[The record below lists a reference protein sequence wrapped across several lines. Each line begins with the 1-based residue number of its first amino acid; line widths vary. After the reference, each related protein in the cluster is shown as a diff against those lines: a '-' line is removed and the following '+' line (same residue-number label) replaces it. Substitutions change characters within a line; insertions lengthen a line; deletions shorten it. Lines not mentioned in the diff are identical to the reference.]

1 MYAEVVSAKMI
12 AGHADGQG
20 KTIMKNMDELSI
32 NPAIA
37 VTGDGEPWTDKLQEA
52 WPHLRAAVW
61 QRVLAGEALDDLAG
75 VVAEVSARASTGQE
89 GAAVA
94 RASEEG
100 ETSLTV
106 GVLTRAELA
115 ETIAA
120 NTAGQC
126 QSWLRRL
133 QTPAP
138 VGCIYVF
145 GALCGKPQLWT
156 LGPVPPSNMPN

>member
-1 MYAEVVSAKMI
+1 
-12 AGHADGQG
+12 
-20 KTIMKNMDELSI
+20 MKDLDELSMD
-32 NPAIA
+32 PAGA
-37 VTGDGEPWTDKLQEA
+37 GPAGEEPWADKLQEA

-61 QRVLAGEALDDLAG
+61 QRVLAGEALVDLAG
-75 VVAEVSARASTGQE
+75 VVAEVSARAPAGP
-89 GAAVA
+89 GAAA
-94 RASEEG
+94 AGCGESEGDEV
-100 ETSLTV
+100 SLTV

-120 NTAGQC
+120 NTGGQC

-156 LGPVPPSNMPN
+156 LGPVPPSKMPN

>member
-1 MYAEVVSAKMI
+1 
-12 AGHADGQG
+12 
-20 KTIMKNMDELSI
+20 MKNLDELSI

-37 VTGDGEPWTDKLQEA
+37 VTGDDEPWTDKLQEA

-61 QRVLAGEALDDLAG
+61 QRVLAGEALGDLAG
-75 VVAEVSARASTGQE
+75 VVAEVSARTSAGQRAGQE
-89 GAAVA
+89 EGSGAAGA
-94 RASEEG
+94 GEEG
-100 ETSLTV
+100 EISLTV